1 MKRSKRSTVWDHF
14 NRKGEDEVTCKICC
28 AVLKYSS
35 STSTM
40 QYHLRSKHQQASS
53 DEGCDARRSEEI
65 TQRICS
71 MVVKDTLPISVVCGE
86 GFQELLGYIEPN
98 YEIPSRCTITRR
110 IEARF
115 EERKKSLKSQL
126 ESTKCVALTT
136 DCWTALTTESY
147 ITITCHYI
155 DEDWQVNSAVLL
167 TQSMPSRH
175 TAENLAAKLIDA
187 VETWGLN
194 GKVSA
199 CVHDNA
205 RNIVAANSPKRVNWE
220 SVPCFAHTLQLAV
233 NDGFNVFVH
242 RVIVA
247 AGRLVRHFNHS
258 TPACKALED
267 KQSQMKLPKHQL
279 IQSCKTRWNSVC
291 DMFGRLLEQRW
302 AVTAVLSDRTV
313 TRLQDART
321 LEIRDEHWQIME
333 EIAPVLETLKCATT
347 IMSSEKNVS
356 ISNIYPITFSL
367 LNTHLMR
374 AEDDGHRVTEFKAKV
389 RQSLSG
395 RMQVDKDDLVAKPAL
410 IASVL
415 DPRHKHLPFFA
426 QTEKEA
432 AKAKLIE
439 MCAAM
444 EMATA
449 EDETAVS
456 ATQAGDKDRSQ
467 SNAMIMLLGDDYSA
481 PRQATDY
488 PEEVDIYMRDNPPS
502 LDINPLDWWKA
513 NERRFPKLA
522 TLARRYLCIP
532 GTSVPSERVF
542 SAAGLTV
549 NRLRSRLT
557 PNHVDML
564 LFLNK
569 N

>member
-1 MKRSKRSTVWDHF
+1 
-14 NRKGEDEVTCKICC
+14 
-28 AVLKYSS
+28 
-35 STSTM
+35 
-40 QYHLRSKHQQASS
+40 
-53 DEGCDARRSEEI
+53 
-65 TQRICS
+65 
-71 MVVKDTLPISVVCGE
+71 MVVKDVLPISVVCGE

-110 IEARF
+110 IEACF
-115 EERKKSLKSQL
+115 DERKKTLKSQL
-126 ESTKCVALTT
+126 ESTKFVSLTT

-155 DEDWQVNSAVLL
+155 DEDWQIHSAVLL

-175 TAENLAAKLIDA
+175 TAENLSAKLIDA

-205 RNIVAANSPKRVNWE
+205 RSIVAANSPERVNWD

-258 TPACKALED
+258 TPACKALEA
-267 KQSQMKLPKHQL
+267 KQEQMTLPKQQL
-279 IQSCKTRWNSVC
+279 IQSVKTRWNSVC
-291 DMFGRLLEQRW
+291 DVFGRLLEQRW
-302 AVTAVLSDRTV
+302 AVTAVLSDNPV
-313 TRLQDART
+313 TRLQNART
-321 LEIRDEHWQIME
+321 LEMRDEYWQIMV

-347 IMSSEKNVS
+347 IMSTEKNVS

-395 RMQVDKDDLVAKPAL
+395 RMKVDTDDLVTKPAL

-432 AKAKLIE
+432 AKSKLIE
-439 MCAAM
+439 MCAPLAG
-444 EMATA
+444 A
-449 EDETAVS
+449 DEVS
-456 ATQAGDKDRSQ
+456 AAQAGDMQRSQ
-467 SNAMIMLLGDDYSA
+467 SSAMMLLLGGDYST
-481 PRQATDY
+481 PRQATDD
-488 PEEVDIYMRDNPPS
+488 PEAEVDIYMRDDPPS
-502 LDINPLDWWKA
+502 LDINPLEWWKA
-513 NERRFPKLA
+513 NERRFPRLA

-542 SAAGLTV
+542 SATGLTV

-557 PNHVDML
+557 PEHVDML